1 MERNGA
7 NRASKHSRKR
17 SHGDEEYRRRE
28 RERRSLE
35 RQFEVSHPTQTN
47 TSAAEWVIYAGARPK
62 KRKTKSG
69 LESASIFYYIH
80 AESQPALTRI
90 VGRGGGGRGVLV

>member
-1 MERNGA
+1 MHRSIAAKEAIGM
-7 NRASKHSRKR
+7 RKT
-17 SHGDEEYRRRE
+17 SG
-28 RERRSLE
+28 ERRSLE

-47 TSAAEWVIYAGARPK
+47 TSAAEWVIYAGGRPK

-80 AESQPALTRI
+80 AESRPARSH
-90 VGRGGGGRGVLV
+90 V